1 MYYSH
6 FGFNVKPF
14 QINADPAF
22 LWLGEQHT
30 EALSFLRYGVLEN
43 RGFLLLTG
51 DVGTGKTTLL
61 NALLQNLDDSNVLV
75 ARIPD
80 PRLDLMDFINIL
92 ADRLGMNESFASR
105 GPFLISFEKFLNRQ
119 HYMGRNVLLIIDE
132 AQRLTYELL
141 EEIRALSNLEK
152 PNAKLF
158 NVFFVGQGEFNDM
171 LLDHRSRALR
181 QRITLSYHLEPL
193 NRKEV
198 GEYIRHRQKVAGAQK
213 DLFSKKA
220 VERIYAFSDGFPRLI
235 NIICDHA
242 LLSAYAG
249 DKKQIS
255 EDIVAECARDLE
267 VRSFEL
273 SAGRSFT
280 SLGPAGPNKKPES
293 VPAPP
298 APRHKKT
305 RLAIPALLVL
315 LLIGG
320 YATYQWIPESA
331 GWFVSTTETAD
342 TGRPAPGDAESSGT
356 LTMPENTAQPVSAN
370 PGAGTVEKTV
380 TGRTEGKS
388 PEETVPRDI
397 RQPDQRAQVEIK
409 PEPTI
414 DIADDPAD
422 DPAGPDKP
430 EPEAVARLDPGRY
443 ADQKFA
449 VNFPNG
455 AYGLAPDSVETLDR
469 AKRLLLENPGL
480 NADVTGYSDSAGDP
494 QYNLHL
500 SRIRAN
506 MVKSYLIGNGVDAGR
521 IDSRGLG
528 SQNPV
533 ASNETPQGR
542 ARNRRVE
549 IVFNRSSQ

>member
-1 MYYSH
+1 MYHSH

-61 NALLQNLDDSNVLV
+61 NALLENLDDSNVLV

-105 GPFLISFEKFLNRQ
+105 GPFLVSFEKFLNRQ

-158 NVFFVGQGEFNDM
+158 NVFFIGQGEFNDM
-171 LLDHRSRALR
+171 LLDHRCRALR

-193 NRKEV
+193 NRKET
-198 GEYIRHRQKVAGAQK
+198 GEYIRHRQKVAGGEK
-213 DLFSKKA
+213 DLFSAKA
-220 VERIYAFSDGFPRLI
+220 VDRVYEFSGGFPRLI

-242 LLSAYAG
+242 LLSAYAA
-249 DKKQIS
+249 DKKNIS
-255 EDIVAECARDLE
+255 GKIVSDCARDLE
-267 VRSFEL
+267 LRAFVKP
-273 SAGRSFT
+273 AGRTAETPPRPAVQSR
-280 SLGPAGPNKKPES
+280 SEPAGAERPFG
-293 VPAPP
+293 
-298 APRHKKT
+298 RKKT
-305 RLAIPALLVL
+305 ALAVFFIPLFLLASGY
-315 LLIGG
+315 LI
-320 YATYQWIPESA
+320 YQWIPESMGRFDPDGQKEKSA
-331 GWFVSTTETAD
+331 GQTEQ
-342 TGRPAPGDAESSGT
+342 PAETPKPV
-356 LTMPENTAQPVSAN
+356 PENTFQPVSDNTAAPSGAN
-370 PGAGTVEKTV
+370 TQKTNPEPAPSEQSRQSDNRQVVDAAQIASLSARSQGIEQERGLLPEPRADQAGETDAALHAEKT
-380 TGRTEGKS
+380 
-388 PEETVPRDI
+388 
-397 RQPDQRAQVEIK
+397 
-409 PEPTI
+409 
-414 DIADDPAD
+414 
-422 DPAGPDKP
+422 
-430 EPEAVARLDPGRY
+430 
-443 ADQKFA
+443 FA

-455 AYGLAPDSVETLDR
+455 AYDLDRDSVETLDR
-469 AKRLLLENPGL
+469 VKRLLIQHPGL
-480 NADVTGYSDSAGDP
+480 RAEVTGYTDSLGND
-494 QYNLHL
+494 QYNMHL

-506 MVKSYLIGNGVDAGR
+506 IVRSYLIGNGVDSAK
-521 IDSRGLG
+521 IDSKGLG

-533 ASNETPQGR
+533 ASNETGQGR
-542 ARNRRVE
+542 AKNRRVE
-549 IVFNRSSQ
+549 IVFDYSSPD

>member
-1 MYYSH
+1 MYHSH

-80 PRLDLMDFINIL
+80 PRLDLIDFINIL

-141 EEIRALSNLEK
+141 EEVRALSNLEK

-193 NRKEV
+193 NRKEI
-198 GEYIRHRQKVAGAQK
+198 GEYIRHRQKVAGGKK
-213 DLFSKKA
+213 DLFSAKA
-220 VERIYAFSDGFPRLI
+220 VDRIYEFSAGFPRLI

-242 LLSAYAG
+242 LLSAYAA
-249 DKKQIS
+249 DKKNIS
-255 EDIVAECARDLE
+255 EQIVSECARDLE
-267 VRSFEL
+267 LRAFI
-273 SAGRSFT
+273 R
-280 SLGPAGPNKKPES
+280 PAARTAEHAPRPAAQS
-293 VPAPP
+293 QPAPVRAARP
-298 APRHKKT
+298 SRRKKAA
-305 RLAIPALLVL
+305 LAAFFIPLFFLVC
-315 LLIGG
+315 G
-320 YATYQWIPESA
+320 YLFYQWIPESKGSFDSVAEKEKTA
-331 GWFVSTTETAD
+331 GQTQQLAETRKSVPESTFKPVSDNTPAAPSAANTQETKSE
-342 TGRPAPGDAESSGT
+342 PAP
-356 LTMPENTAQPVSAN
+356 PEQ
-370 PGAGTVEKTV
+370 
-380 TGRTEGKS
+380 R
-388 PEETVPRDI
+388 
-397 RQPDQRAQVEIK
+397 RQPDNRQDVDAAQNGALPGPSGDTGGGQDVLS
-409 PEPTI
+409 EPGAEQTGETN
-414 DIADDPAD
+414 AA
-422 DPAGPDKP
+422 
-430 EPEAVARLDPGRY
+430 LY
-443 ADQKFA
+443 ADKTFA

-455 AYGLAPDSVETLDR
+455 AYALDSDSVETLDR
-469 AKRLLLENPGL
+469 VKRLLRQHPGL
-480 NADVTGYSDSAGDP
+480 RAEITGYTDSFGDD
-494 QYNLHL
+494 QYNIHL

-506 MVKSYLIGNGVDAGR
+506 IVKSYLIGNGVDSGK

-528 SQNPV
+528 SQNPA
-533 ASNETPQGR
+533 ASNETEQGR
-542 ARNRRVE
+542 AKNRRVE
-549 IVFNRSSQ
+549 IVFDYSPP

>member
-1 MYYSH
+1 MYHSH

-61 NALLQNLDDSNVLV
+61 NALLQNLDDANVLV

-158 NVFFVGQGEFNDM
+158 NVFFVGQGEFNDI

-193 NRKEV
+193 NRKET
-198 GEYIRHRQKVAGAQK
+198 GEYIRHRQKVAGGGK
-213 DLFSKKA
+213 DLFSAKA
-220 VERIYAFSDGFPRLI
+220 VDRIYEFSGGFPRLI

-242 LLSAYAG
+242 LLSAYAA
-249 DKKQIS
+249 DKKNIS
-255 EDIVAECARDLE
+255 EQIVSECAHDLE
-267 VRSFEL
+267 LRAFVRP
-273 SAGRSFT
+273 AGRS
-280 SLGPAGPNKKPES
+280 AE
-293 VPAPP
+293 P
-298 APRHKKT
+298 APRPAVQRRSQPAGAARPSGRKKAA
-305 RLAIPALLVL
+305 LAALVIPFFLLVSGY
-315 LLIGG
+315 LI
-320 YATYQWIPESA
+320 YQWIPESTGSFDSVAEKEKSA
-331 GWFVSTTETAD
+331 GQTQQVAETRKPVPESTLKPVSDNTA
-342 TGRPAPGDAESSGT
+342 PAPSAANTRETKSEPDP
-356 LTMPENTAQPVSAN
+356 PEQ
-370 PGAGTVEKTV
+370 
-380 TGRTEGKS
+380 RY
-388 PEETVPRDI
+388 
-397 RQPDQRAQVEIK
+397 QPDNRQDENAAQTGSLSGPSGDIDGEQGLLSESRAEQ
-409 PEPTI
+409 
-414 DIADDPAD
+414 ADKTDAALHAD
-422 DPAGPDKP
+422 KT
-430 EPEAVARLDPGRY
+430 
-443 ADQKFA
+443 FA

-455 AYGLAPDSVETLDR
+455 AYALDSDSVETLDR
-469 AKRLLLENPGL
+469 VKRLLRQHSGL
-480 NADVTGYSDSAGDP
+480 RAEITGYTDSLGDDR
-494 QYNLHL
+494 YNLHL

-506 MVKSYLIGNGVDAGR
+506 IVKSYLIGNGVDSGK

-528 SQNPV
+528 SQDPI
-533 ASNETPQGR
+533 ASNETEQGR
-542 ARNRRVE
+542 AKNRRVE
-549 IVFNRSSQ
+549 IAFENSPP